1 MKKKSKANRINV
13 VTLGCSKNVVDS
25 EHVMAQLEAAGYEV
39 VFDSNDN
46 DAATVV
52 INTCGFIGDAKEESI
67 NTILQFVQAKS
78 EGLIDRLFVIGCL
91 SERYADELRAEIP
104 EVDDYFGARDF
115 RGIVERLAGAWRPEL
130 ATARH
135 LTTPAHYAYLKISEG
150 CNWRC
155 AYCAIPLIRGGHVS
169 VPMEQVVREAEELAR
184 GGVKELI
191 VVAQDTTFYGV
202 DLYGERKLAELL
214 RRLAAIDGV
223 EWIRLHYTYP
233 TGFPQEVID
242 VMRNEPKVCRYIDI
256 PLQHIADTQ
265 LSAMRRGITKERII
279 ALLDRLRRE
288 VPGIAIRT
296 TLMVGFPGETEA
308 DFAELEE
315 FVREQRFDRLGVFP
329 YSAEEG
335 TPSAEMAGTRGA
347 NHETPAGDLPAE
359 QPAARGRNLPGDCRP
374 ARGRLLCGPYGVR
387 FARGGRGDSDPR
399 GGRNAPSGRVPDG
412 ADYRRRGVRFVRR
425 ARCGGLMILIILKI
439 CLSLECRRAETPGNK
454 TERSFAYGGK
464 QRDRFAEREN
474 RTPDG
479 GA

>member
-135 LTTPAHYAYLKISEG
+135 LTTPAHYVYLKISEG

-242 VMRNEPKVCRYIDI
+242 VMRDEPKVCRYIDI

-265 LSAMRRGITKERII
+265 LSAMRRGITKERTI

-335 TPSAEMAGTRGA
+335 TPSAEMADDVPEEVKQARVERIMKLQQEISLQNNLRRVG
-347 NHETPAGDLPAE
+347 ETYRVIVDRREGDFYVARTEFDSPEVDEEILI
-359 QPAARGRNLPGDCRP
+359 PAAGGTLHPGEFRTVRITD
-374 ARGRLLCGPYGVR
+374 AEEYDLYGELV
-387 FARGGRGDSDPR
+387 
-399 GGRNAPSGRVPDG
+399 
-412 ADYRRRGVRFVRR
+412 
-425 ARCGGLMILIILKI
+425 
-439 CLSLECRRAETPGNK
+439 AEG
-454 TERSFAYGGK
+454 
-464 QRDRFAEREN
+464 
-474 RTPDG
+474 
-479 GA
+479 

>member
-242 VMRNEPKVCRYIDI
+242 VMRDEPKVCRYIDI

-265 LSAMRRGITKERII
+265 LSAMRRGITKERTI

-308 DFAELEE
+308 DFAELEG
-315 FVREQRFDRLGVFP
+315 FGREQRFDRLGVFP

-335 TPSAEMAGTRGA
+335 TPSAEMADDVPEEVKQARVERIMKLQQEISLQNNLRRVG
-347 NHETPAGDLPAE
+347 ETYRVIVDRREGDFYVARTEFDSPEVDEEILI
-359 QPAARGRNLPGDCRP
+359 PAAGGTLHPGEFRTVRITD
-374 ARGRLLCGPYGVR
+374 AEEYDLYGELV
-387 FARGGRGDSDPR
+387 
-399 GGRNAPSGRVPDG
+399 
-412 ADYRRRGVRFVRR
+412 
-425 ARCGGLMILIILKI
+425 
-439 CLSLECRRAETPGNK
+439 AEG
-454 TERSFAYGGK
+454 
-464 QRDRFAEREN
+464 
-474 RTPDG
+474 
-479 GA
+479 

>member
-242 VMRNEPKVCRYIDI
+242 VMRDEPKVCRYIDI

-265 LSAMRRGITKERII
+265 LSAMRRGITKERTI

-335 TPSAEMAGTRGA
+335 TPSAEMADDVPEEVKQARVERIMKLQQEISLQNNLRRVG
-347 NHETPAGDLPAE
+347 ETYRVIVDRREVDFYVARTEFDSPEVDEEILI
-359 QPAARGRNLPGDCRP
+359 PAAGGTLHPGEFRTVRITD
-374 ARGRLLCGPYGVR
+374 AEEYDLYGELV
-387 FARGGRGDSDPR
+387 
-399 GGRNAPSGRVPDG
+399 
-412 ADYRRRGVRFVRR
+412 
-425 ARCGGLMILIILKI
+425 
-439 CLSLECRRAETPGNK
+439 AE
-454 TERSFAYGGK
+454 
-464 QRDRFAEREN
+464 D
-474 RTPDG
+474 
-479 GA
+479 

>member
-242 VMRNEPKVCRYIDI
+242 VMRDEPKVCRYIDI

-265 LSAMRRGITKERII
+265 LSAMRRGITKERTI

-335 TPSAEMAGTRGA
+335 TPSAEMADDVPEEVKQARVERIMKLQQEISLQNNLRRVG
-347 NHETPAGDLPAE
+347 ETYRVIVDRREGDFYVARTEFDSPEVDEEILI
-359 QPAARGRNLPGDCRP
+359 PAASGTLHPGEFRTVRIAD
-374 ARGRLLCGPYGVR
+374 AEEYDLYGELV
-387 FARGGRGDSDPR
+387 
-399 GGRNAPSGRVPDG
+399 
-412 ADYRRRGVRFVRR
+412 
-425 ARCGGLMILIILKI
+425 
-439 CLSLECRRAETPGNK
+439 AEG
-454 TERSFAYGGK
+454 
-464 QRDRFAEREN
+464 
-474 RTPDG
+474 
-479 GA
+479 

>member
-78 EGLIDRLFVIGCL
+78 EGMIDRLFVIGCL

-242 VMRNEPKVCRYIDI
+242 VMRDEPKVCRYIDI

-265 LSAMRRGITKERII
+265 LSAMRRGITKERTI

-335 TPSAEMAGTRGA
+335 TPSAEMADDVPEEVKQARVERIMKLQQEISLQNNLRRVG
-347 NHETPAGDLPAE
+347 ETYRVIVDRREGDFYVARTEFDSPEVDEEILI
-359 QPAARGRNLPGDCRP
+359 PAAGGTLHPGEFRTVRITD
-374 ARGRLLCGPYGVR
+374 AEEYDLYGELV
-387 FARGGRGDSDPR
+387 
-399 GGRNAPSGRVPDG
+399 
-412 ADYRRRGVRFVRR
+412 
-425 ARCGGLMILIILKI
+425 
-439 CLSLECRRAETPGNK
+439 AEG
-454 TERSFAYGGK
+454 
-464 QRDRFAEREN
+464 
-474 RTPDG
+474 
-479 GA
+479 

>member
-1 MKKKSKANRINV
+1 MAGKSLKEKTAKGLVWGSIGNGAQLVLGLVFGIVLARLLSPADYGMTGILQIFIFMAGTVTDSGFRTALANR
-13 VTLGCSKNVVDS
+13 
-25 EHVMAQLEAAGYEV
+25 
-39 VFDSNDN
+39 
-46 DAATVV
+46 
-52 INTCGFIGDAKEESI
+52 
-67 NTILQFVQAKS
+67 
-78 EGLIDRLFVIGCL
+78 
-91 SERYADELRAEIP
+91 P
-104 EVDDYFGARDF
+104 EVRHEDYNAVFWFNVSTAAVLYLILYLCAPLITAFYQKAGPASGHDLSALTPLARF
-115 RGIVERLAGAWRPEL
+115 CFAGIVISSIG
-130 ATARH
+130 T
-135 LTTPAHYAYLKISEG
+135 AHYAYLKISEG
-150 CNWRC
+150 CNWGC
-155 AYCAIPLIRGGHVS
+155 GYCAIPLIRGGHVS

-242 VMRNEPKVCRYIDI
+242 VMRDEPKVCRYIDI

-265 LSAMRRGITKERII
+265 LSAMRRGITKERTI

-335 TPSAEMAGTRGA
+335 TPSAEMADDVPEEVKQARVERIMKLQQEISLQNNLRRVG
-347 NHETPAGDLPAE
+347 ETYRVIVDRREGDFYVARTEFDSPEVDEEILI
-359 QPAARGRNLPGDCRP
+359 PAAGGTLHPGEFRTVRITD
-374 ARGRLLCGPYGVR
+374 AEEYDLYGELV
-387 FARGGRGDSDPR
+387 
-399 GGRNAPSGRVPDG
+399 
-412 ADYRRRGVRFVRR
+412 
-425 ARCGGLMILIILKI
+425 
-439 CLSLECRRAETPGNK
+439 AEG
-454 TERSFAYGGK
+454 
-464 QRDRFAEREN
+464 
-474 RTPDG
+474 
-479 GA
+479 

>member
-25 EHVMAQLEAAGYEV
+25 EHVMAQLETAGYEV

-242 VMRNEPKVCRYIDI
+242 VMRDEPKVCRYIDI

-265 LSAMRRGITKERII
+265 LSAMRRGITKERTI

-308 DFAELEE
+308 DFAEQEE

-335 TPSAEMAGTRGA
+335 TPSAEMADDVPEEVKQARVERIMKLQQEISLQNNLRRVG
-347 NHETPAGDLPAE
+347 ETYRVIVDRREDDFYVARTEFDSPEVDEEILI
-359 QPAARGRNLPGDCRP
+359 PAAGGTLHPGEFRTVRITD
-374 ARGRLLCGPYGVR
+374 AEEYDLYGELV
-387 FARGGRGDSDPR
+387 
-399 GGRNAPSGRVPDG
+399 
-412 ADYRRRGVRFVRR
+412 
-425 ARCGGLMILIILKI
+425 
-439 CLSLECRRAETPGNK
+439 AEG
-454 TERSFAYGGK
+454 
-464 QRDRFAEREN
+464 
-474 RTPDG
+474 
-479 GA
+479 

>member
-155 AYCAIPLIRGGHVS
+155 AYCAIPLIRGGFRSRSMES
-169 VPMEQVVREAEELAR
+169 VLGEIRALAEEMYKLVYAVAPTLFGHSGPACVDGACTEGKMSCGR
-184 GGVKELI
+184 GRRSNGDPTGKRVLCYHFAI
-191 VVAQDTTFYGV
+191 FPWRTS
-202 DLYGERKLAELL
+202 RPL
-214 RRLAAIDGV
+214 RRAVPSSTTICASTASPICICGAAITA
-223 EWIRLHYTYP
+223 RRSALR
-233 TGFPQEVID
+233 TGS
-242 VMRNEPKVCRYIDI
+242 R
-256 PLQHIADTQ
+256 
-265 LSAMRRGITKERII
+265 S
-279 ALLDRLRRE
+279 
-288 VPGIAIRT
+288 
-296 TLMVGFPGETEA
+296 
-308 DFAELEE
+308 
-315 FVREQRFDRLGVFP
+315 
-329 YSAEEG
+329 
-335 TPSAEMAGTRGA
+335 
-347 NHETPAGDLPAE
+347 
-359 QPAARGRNLPGDCRP
+359 
-374 ARGRLLCGPYGVR
+374 CG
-387 FARGGRGDSDPR
+387 
-399 GGRNAPSGRVPDG
+399 
-412 ADYRRRGVRFVRR
+412 
-425 ARCGGLMILIILKI
+425 
-439 CLSLECRRAETPGNK
+439 
-454 TERSFAYGGK
+454 
-464 QRDRFAEREN
+464 
-474 RTPDG
+474 
-479 GA
+479 

>member
-1 MKKKSKANRINV
+1 MQNR
-13 VTLGCSKNVVDS
+13 
-25 EHVMAQLEAAGYEV
+25 
-39 VFDSNDN
+39 VFDQGLQDN
-46 DAATVV
+46 LLNFQTAQFLGHIDVQRDAV
-52 INTCGFIGDAKEESI
+52 IKPV
-67 NTILQFVQAKS
+67 ILNLHIRFHMPQ
-78 EGLIDRLFVIGCL
+78 LFVEGDYIFPPVQGNL
-91 SERYADELRAEIP
+91 VVPGQGPAD
-104 EVDDYFGARDF
+104 FGDF

-242 VMRNEPKVCRYIDI
+242 VMRDEPKVCRYIDI

-265 LSAMRRGITKERII
+265 LSAMRRGITKERTI

-335 TPSAEMAGTRGA
+335 TPSAEMADDVPEEVKQARVERIMKLQQEISLQNNLRRVG
-347 NHETPAGDLPAE
+347 ETYRVIVDRREGDFYVARTEFDSPEVDEEILI
-359 QPAARGRNLPGDCRP
+359 PAAGGTLHPGEFRTVRITD
-374 ARGRLLCGPYGVR
+374 AEEYDLYGELV
-387 FARGGRGDSDPR
+387 
-399 GGRNAPSGRVPDG
+399 
-412 ADYRRRGVRFVRR
+412 
-425 ARCGGLMILIILKI
+425 
-439 CLSLECRRAETPGNK
+439 AE
-454 TERSFAYGGK
+454 
-464 QRDRFAEREN
+464 D
-474 RTPDG
+474 
-479 GA
+479 

>member
-25 EHVMAQLEAAGYEV
+25 EHVMAQLETAGYEV

-242 VMRNEPKVCRYIDI
+242 VMRDEPKVCRYIDI

-265 LSAMRRGITKERII
+265 LSAMRRGITKERTI

-335 TPSAEMAGTRGA
+335 TPSAEMADDVPEEVKQARVERIMKLQQEISLQNNLRRVG
-347 NHETPAGDLPAE
+347 ETYRVIVDRREGDFYVARTEFDSPEVDEEILI
-359 QPAARGRNLPGDCRP
+359 PAAGGTLHPGEFRTVRITD
-374 ARGRLLCGPYGVR
+374 AEEYDLYGELV
-387 FARGGRGDSDPR
+387 
-399 GGRNAPSGRVPDG
+399 
-412 ADYRRRGVRFVRR
+412 
-425 ARCGGLMILIILKI
+425 
-439 CLSLECRRAETPGNK
+439 AEG
-454 TERSFAYGGK
+454 
-464 QRDRFAEREN
+464 
-474 RTPDG
+474 
-479 GA
+479 

>member
-1 MKKKSKANRINV
+1 M
-13 VTLGCSKNVVDS
+13 TLGCSKNVVDS

-265 LSAMRRGITKERII
+265 LSAMRRGITKERTI

-335 TPSAEMAGTRGA
+335 TPSAEMADDVPEEVKQARVERIMKLQQEISLQNNLRRVG
-347 NHETPAGDLPAE
+347 ETYRVIVDRREGDFYVARTEFDSPEVDEEILI
-359 QPAARGRNLPGDCRP
+359 PAAGGTLHPGEFRTVRITD
-374 ARGRLLCGPYGVR
+374 AEEYDLYGELV
-387 FARGGRGDSDPR
+387 
-399 GGRNAPSGRVPDG
+399 
-412 ADYRRRGVRFVRR
+412 
-425 ARCGGLMILIILKI
+425 
-439 CLSLECRRAETPGNK
+439 AEG
-454 TERSFAYGGK
+454 
-464 QRDRFAEREN
+464 
-474 RTPDG
+474 
-479 GA
+479 

>member
-191 VVAQDTTFYGV
+191 VVAQDTTSYGV
-202 DLYGERKLAELL
+202 DRYGERKLGELL

-242 VMRNEPKVCRYIDI
+242 VMRDEPKVCRYIDI

-265 LSAMRRGITKERII
+265 LSAMRRGITKERTI

-335 TPSAEMAGTRGA
+335 TPSAEMADDVPEEVKQARVERIMKLQQEISLQNNLRRVG
-347 NHETPAGDLPAE
+347 ETYRVIVDRREGDFYVARTEFDSPEVDEEILI
-359 QPAARGRNLPGDCRP
+359 PAAGGTLHPGEFRTVRITD
-374 ARGRLLCGPYGVR
+374 AEEYDLYGELV
-387 FARGGRGDSDPR
+387 
-399 GGRNAPSGRVPDG
+399 
-412 ADYRRRGVRFVRR
+412 
-425 ARCGGLMILIILKI
+425 
-439 CLSLECRRAETPGNK
+439 AEG
-454 TERSFAYGGK
+454 
-464 QRDRFAEREN
+464 
-474 RTPDG
+474 
-479 GA
+479 

>member
-265 LSAMRRGITKERII
+265 LSAMRRGITKERTI

-335 TPSAEMAGTRGA
+335 TPSAEMADDVPEEVKQARVERIMKLQQEISLQNNLRRVG
-347 NHETPAGDLPAE
+347 ETYRVIVDRREGDFYVARTEFDSPEVDEEILI
-359 QPAARGRNLPGDCRP
+359 PAAGGTLHPGEFRTVRITD
-374 ARGRLLCGPYGVR
+374 AEEYDLYGELV
-387 FARGGRGDSDPR
+387 
-399 GGRNAPSGRVPDG
+399 
-412 ADYRRRGVRFVRR
+412 
-425 ARCGGLMILIILKI
+425 
-439 CLSLECRRAETPGNK
+439 AE
-454 TERSFAYGGK
+454 
-464 QRDRFAEREN
+464 D
-474 RTPDG
+474 
-479 GA
+479 

>member
-1 MKKKSKANRINV
+1 M
-13 VTLGCSKNVVDS
+13 TLGCSKNVVDS

-242 VMRNEPKVCRYIDI
+242 VMRDEPKVCRYIDI

-265 LSAMRRGITKERII
+265 LSAMRRGITKERTI

-335 TPSAEMAGTRGA
+335 TPSAEMADDVPEEVKQARVERIMKLQQEISLQNNLRRVG
-347 NHETPAGDLPAE
+347 ETYRVIVDRREGDFYVARTEFDSPEVDEEILI
-359 QPAARGRNLPGDCRP
+359 PAAGGTLHPGEFRTVRITD
-374 ARGRLLCGPYGVR
+374 AEEYDLYGELV
-387 FARGGRGDSDPR
+387 
-399 GGRNAPSGRVPDG
+399 
-412 ADYRRRGVRFVRR
+412 
-425 ARCGGLMILIILKI
+425 
-439 CLSLECRRAETPGNK
+439 AEG
-454 TERSFAYGGK
+454 
-464 QRDRFAEREN
+464 
-474 RTPDG
+474 
-479 GA
+479 

>member
-1 MKKKSKANRINV
+1 MKKKSKANKINV

-25 EHVMAQLEAAGYEV
+25 EHVMAQLKAAGYEV
-39 VFDSNDN
+39 VFDSNDD

-67 NTILQFVQAKS
+67 NTILQFAQAKTD
-78 EGLIDRLFVIGCL
+78 GRIDRLFVIGCL
-91 SERYADELRAEIP
+91 SERYADELREEIP

-115 RGIVERLAGAWRPEL
+115 TGIVERLTGTYRSEL

-135 LTTPAHYAYLKISEG
+135 LTTPSHYAYLKISEG

-155 AYCAIPLIRGGHVS
+155 AYCAIPIIRGGHVS
-169 VPMEQVVREAEELAR
+169 VPMEQVLREAEELVR

-214 RRLAAIDGV
+214 RRLAAIEGV

-242 VMRNEPKVCRYIDI
+242 VLRDEPKVCRYIDI
-256 PLQHIADTQ
+256 PLQHIADSQ
-265 LSAMRRGITKERII
+265 LRAMRRGLTKAQTIE
-279 ALLDRLRRE
+279 LLDRLRRE

-315 FVREQRFDRLGVFP
+315 FVREQQFDRLGVFP

-335 TPSAEMAGTRGA
+335 TPSAEMADDVPEEVKEERVERIMKIQQKISLQNNQRRVG
-347 NHETPAGDLPAE
+347 ETYRVVVDRREGDFYVARSEFDSPEVDEEILIPAGE
-359 QPAARGRNLPGDCRP
+359 
-374 ARGRLLCGPYGVR
+374 GRLKAGDFRTVRITDAEEYDLYGTLV
-387 FARGGRGDSDPR
+387 D
-399 GGRNAPSGRVPDG
+399 
-412 ADYRRRGVRFVRR
+412 
-425 ARCGGLMILIILKI
+425 
-439 CLSLECRRAETPGNK
+439 
-454 TERSFAYGGK
+454 
-464 QRDRFAEREN
+464 RD
-474 RTPDG
+474 
-479 GA
+479 

>member
-25 EHVMAQLEAAGYEV
+25 EHVMAQLETAGYEV

-242 VMRNEPKVCRYIDI
+242 VMRDEPKVCRYIDI

-265 LSAMRRGITKERII
+265 LSAMRRGITKERTI

-335 TPSAEMAGTRGA
+335 TPSAEMADDVPEEVKQARVERIMKLQQEISLQNNLRRVG
-347 NHETPAGDLPAE
+347 ETYRVIVDRREDDFYVARTEFDSPEVDEEILI
-359 QPAARGRNLPGDCRP
+359 PAAGGTLHPGEFRTVRITD
-374 ARGRLLCGPYGVR
+374 AEEYDLYGELV
-387 FARGGRGDSDPR
+387 
-399 GGRNAPSGRVPDG
+399 
-412 ADYRRRGVRFVRR
+412 
-425 ARCGGLMILIILKI
+425 
-439 CLSLECRRAETPGNK
+439 AEG
-454 TERSFAYGGK
+454 
-464 QRDRFAEREN
+464 
-474 RTPDG
+474 
-479 GA
+479 

>member
-242 VMRNEPKVCRYIDI
+242 VMRDEPKVCRYIDI

-265 LSAMRRGITKERII
+265 LSAMRRGITKERTI

-308 DFAELEE
+308 DFADLEE

-335 TPSAEMAGTRGA
+335 TPSAEMADDVPEEVKQARVERIMKLQQEISLQNNLRRVG
-347 NHETPAGDLPAE
+347 ETYRVIVDRREGDFYVARTEFDSPEVDEEILI
-359 QPAARGRNLPGDCRP
+359 PAASGTLHPGEFRTVRITD
-374 ARGRLLCGPYGVR
+374 AEEYDLYGELV
-387 FARGGRGDSDPR
+387 
-399 GGRNAPSGRVPDG
+399 
-412 ADYRRRGVRFVRR
+412 
-425 ARCGGLMILIILKI
+425 
-439 CLSLECRRAETPGNK
+439 AEG
-454 TERSFAYGGK
+454 
-464 QRDRFAEREN
+464 
-474 RTPDG
+474 
-479 GA
+479 

>member
-202 DLYGERKLAELL
+202 DLYGERKLGELL

-242 VMRNEPKVCRYIDI
+242 VMRDEPKVCRYIDI

-265 LSAMRRGITKERII
+265 LSAMRRGITKERTI

-315 FVREQRFDRLGVFP
+315 FVREQRFDRLGLFP

-335 TPSAEMAGTRGA
+335 TPSAEMADDVPEEVKQARVERIMKLQQEISLQNNLRRVG
-347 NHETPAGDLPAE
+347 ETYRVIVDRREGDFYVARTEFDSPEVDEEILI
-359 QPAARGRNLPGDCRP
+359 PAAGGTLHPGEFRTVRITD
-374 ARGRLLCGPYGVR
+374 AEEYDLYGELV
-387 FARGGRGDSDPR
+387 
-399 GGRNAPSGRVPDG
+399 
-412 ADYRRRGVRFVRR
+412 
-425 ARCGGLMILIILKI
+425 
-439 CLSLECRRAETPGNK
+439 AEG
-454 TERSFAYGGK
+454 
-464 QRDRFAEREN
+464 
-474 RTPDG
+474 
-479 GA
+479 